1 LNRNRIVVIDGGYD
15 SYDVEREIFHRA
27 GFDFEIYSEEAEDRA
42 RKINFARGAIG
53 ILIRSTL
60 ADDSFFEQLPEVKAI
75 VRYGVG
81 HENVDLAAATRRG
94 VKVAI
99 VRGYGRHAVSEH
111 ALALMFAC
119 ARALPLGE
127 QSLLTHFAK
136 PPRRPMFE
144 FHDKT
149 LGIVGLGSIG
159 GMLCSKA
166 RCLFKR
172 ILAVDPYILDRRFE
186 ELGAEKCD
194 SKTLLAESHV
204 ISLHC
209 NLTDETRGMINRS
222 AFERMVKKPILV
234 NTARGPVV
242 DDEALL
248 WSLNN
253 DMIHSA
259 GLDVYAEE
267 PPAGINPEL
276 LDHPHVIT
284 TGHYAWY
291 TEEGSRELQRRAAEN
306 MVALLHDR
314 AIDDC
319 LNP

>member
-1 LNRNRIVVIDGGYD
+1 MNRNRIVVIDGGYD
-15 SYDVEREIFHRA
+15 SYEIERKIFERA
-27 GFDFEIYSEEAEDRA
+27 GFSFEIYSEESDNQKL
-42 RKINFARGAIG
+42 KINFARGAIG
-53 ILIRSTL
+53 MLIRSAL
-60 ADDSFFEQLPEVKAI
+60 VDESFLRELPELKAI

-81 HENVDLAAATRRG
+81 YENVDLAAATRRG

-119 ARALPLGE
+119 ARALPMGE
-127 QSLLTHFAK
+127 LSLLTHFAK
-136 PPRRPMFE
+136 PPRQPLFE

-149 LGIVGLGSIG
+149 LGIIGLGSIG

-172 ILAVDPYILDRRFE
+172 ILATDPYISVRRFE
-186 ELGAEKCD
+186 ELGAEECD
-194 SKTLLAESHV
+194 LSTLLAESHV

-209 NLTDETRGMINRS
+209 NLTDETQGLIAGQ
-222 AFERMVKKPILV
+222 AFEQMAKRPILI

-242 DDEALL
+242 NDDALL
-248 WSLNN
+248 WALKN

-267 PPAGINPEL
+267 PPLRINPEL
-276 LDHPHVIT
+276 LNHPHVIT

-291 TEEGSRELQRRAAEN
+291 SEEGSRELQRRAAEN
-306 MVALLHDR
+306 MLALLR
-314 AIDDC
+314 GETIDDC

>member
-1 LNRNRIVVIDGGYD
+1 MNRNRIVVLDAGYD
-15 SYDVEREIFHRA
+15 SYEIEREIFQHA
-27 GFDFEIYSEEAEDRA
+27 GYEFEVYSGSEVRES
-42 RKINFARGAIG
+42 KIRFARGVIG

-60 ADDSFFEQLPEVKAI
+60 VDESFFEQLPELKAI

-81 HENVDLAAATRRG
+81 YENVDLAAATRRG

-127 QSLLTHFAK
+127 QNLLTHFAK
-136 PPRRPMFE
+136 PPRKPMFE

-149 LGIVGLGSIG
+149 LGIIGLGSIG

-166 RCLFKR
+166 RSLFKR
-172 ILAVDPYILDRRFE
+172 ILAVDPYISERRFE

-194 SKTLLAESHV
+194 LPMLLAESHV

-209 NLTDETRGMINRS
+209 NLTEETRGLINRA
-222 AFERMVKKPILV
+222 AFEQMTQKPILI

-242 DDEALL
+242 DDDALL
-248 WSLNN
+248 LALKN
-253 DMIHSA
+253 DLIHSA

-267 PPAGINPEL
+267 PPVGINPEL
-276 LDHPHVIT
+276 LNHPYVIT

-291 TEEGSRELQRRAAEN
+291 SEEGARELQRRAAEN
-306 MVALLHDR
+306 MLALLHGQM
-314 AIDDC
+314 IDDC